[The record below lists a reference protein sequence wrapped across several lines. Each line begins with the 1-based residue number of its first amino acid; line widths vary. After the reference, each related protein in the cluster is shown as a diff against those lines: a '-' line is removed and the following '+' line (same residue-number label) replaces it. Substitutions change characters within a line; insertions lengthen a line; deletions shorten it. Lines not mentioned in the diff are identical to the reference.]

1 MKFPRTILF
10 VIIFLLPVS
19 YVFAN
24 VTHIDDQTFRDGGSG
39 SGILSGIEFN
49 SNGTKMFTIYSG
61 ASGNDNNIDF
71 INEYDLSTPFD
82 ISTHTY
88 RGDSERCNLANGY
101 DSGSHQIP
109 KNAGDMS
116 FSSNGMQI
124 FVINRGTNGSN
135 DDALYRYD
143 LTEPY
148 DVSTCTLAQEI
159 DPDQTGVEINGW
171 RSGSIDTNSK
181 RHHAQGVAISPDG
194 TKIFISFNGTGSGA
208 ASDKSGIREYSLS
221 TPYDISTLTH
231 VDTAGILLPNSVPSA
246 NPDALS
252 LSADGKKIFI
262 VYHGTNGSDATVEQY
277 SLSSPYDTTDFNLDG
292 ALNVNDLVSDKSLTQ
307 GRSIAFS
314 AKGFKMFVSDDHSGD
329 GSITEAIY
337 EFNLVCPFNLF
348 AGKCNAITEGDRT
361 GMAEAQME
369 LAKRTIDRSTN
380 SALNRL
386 KWIRRNKD
394 KQDLTNLQIDINF
407 SNQMLASLT
416 EAVKTSA
423 IKKNKPFKD
432 KNVFYWSEGSISVG
446 KVGDTNVSTSKEINA
461 NSLTIGADKFTDNNG
476 IIGWALRYGN
486 DHTKVGYNG
495 SNMNADTFNLTL
507 YNTRPSSIDNKY
519 IDTIFGIGKINLDIL
534 NLLDGENLTATRTGR
549 QMYGTVKLK
558 DEIIKNTLTIIP
570 SAQIDFGHTI
580 FDSYKE
586 VGTSAMSF
594 KKQHVKSRNIR
605 AAIAAVDKIEN
616 EKYSIKR
623 HGKLEYQANL
633 KRSSNIKYTYKDDTS
648 KSFQTKLHSGSL
660 HNINGEI
667 GIDIIFPENYSIF
680 IIYERK
686 QALDQG
692 GLHYGYGTGYT
703 DNLYIALGYL
713 PGKDT
718 EYALKLN
725 STDNLMTQ
733 LEIKKD
739 IKGFDLLFNLNDDLT
754 NLGDA
759 REAYIELN
767 KVF

>member
-1 MKFPRTILF
+1 MSL
-10 VIIFLLPVS
+10 IFLFPIS
-19 YVFAN
+19 NSFGAM
-24 VTHIDDQTFRDGGSG
+24 TFNQKAEVHDYDTTGTTG
-39 SGILSGIEFN
+39 LTAGIEFN
-49 SNGTKMFTIYSG
+49 NHGTKMFISYANKFSG
-61 ASGNDNNIDF
+61 SSTHF
-71 INEYDLSTPFD
+71 INEYNLTIPYDVSSKVYAGDGERCVLTGTDGFTIYDLEFSSDGMRLFVVSRRMAAGDQDGDKVYGFDLTSPYD
-82 ISTHTY
+82 ISTCSLA
-88 RGDSERCNLANGY
+88 SETENLDNAVFTI
-101 DSGSHQIP
+101 GS
-109 KNAGDMS
+109 NAGDFGYTRNAS
-116 FSSNGMQI
+116 DVLNNLADHRLQGVEINNNGTKLFLI
-124 FVINRGTNGSN
+124 FMDSASETVNGR
-135 DDALYRYD
+135 LYEFN
-143 LTEPY
+143 LSTPY
-148 DVSTCTLAQEI
+148 DVSTLSIVTSAGIALGTET
-159 DPDQTGVEINGW
+159 QTGVNNPAGMRFSPNG
-171 RSGSIDTNSK
+171 K
-181 RHHAQGVAISPDG
+181 RLIITSHHHAGIQRVLQISLSKGFDTSSFTIDG
-194 TKIFISFNGTGSGA
+194 SRILGGAGLEMSETNTQTRGAAFSGA
-208 ASDKSGIREYSLS
+208 GLK
-221 TPYDISTLTH
+221 
-231 VDTAGILLPNSVPSA
+231 
-246 NPDALS
+246 
-252 LSADGKKIFI
+252 
-262 VYHGTNGSDATVEQY
+262 VYIGSDRNQNNDEVYE
-277 SLSSPYDTTDFNLDG
+277 YD
-292 ALNVNDLVSDKSLTQ
+292 
-307 GRSIAFS
+307 
-314 AKGFKMFVSDDHSGD
+314 
-329 GSITEAIY
+329 
-337 EFNLVCPFNLF
+337 LVCPFNIIDGVECE
-348 AGKCNAITEGDRT
+348 AMTEGDRT

-369 LAKRTIDRSTN
+369 LARRTIDHSTN

-423 IKKNKPFKD
+423 IKKYKPFKD

-519 IDTIFGIGKINLDIL
+519 IDTIFGIGKLNLDIL
-534 NLLDGENLTATRTGR
+534 NLIDGENLVAKRSGR

-586 VGTSAMSF
+586 TGTTAMSF

-633 KRSSNIKYTYKDDTS
+633 KRSSNIKYTYKDDSS

-686 QALDQG
+686 QTFDYR
-692 GLHYGYGTGYT
+692 GLHHGYGSGYT

-725 STDNLMTQ
+725 STDNLMSQ

-739 IKGFDLLFNLNDDLT
+739 IKGFDLIFNLNDDLT
-754 NLGDA
+754 NIGDA